1 MIGVYAI
8 IYLSSIVGGPTWR
21 RGCSCSYIVGNLR
34 TKFETSGGPEP
45 TRDISATTSHHT
57 DKTVAANLKV
67 RGHSCQLLD
76 HSSLTS
82 VPAWG
87 IASDTER
94 EKVFHTMQTSY
105 ITFLCRATDMT

>member
-67 RGHSCQLLD
+67 RSRHDNPVLLTRVANKRD
-76 HSSLTS
+76 
-82 VPAWG
+82 G
-87 IASDTER
+87 R
-94 EKVFHTMQTSY
+94 M
-105 ITFLCRATDMT
+105 